1 MKASNLFNKHL
12 LSWKG
17 VLILYILLS
26 SAAAFQSISLGNKVY
41 EGQITQY
48 THYNNYLIFKNS
60 HHHLMEGSN
69 LYQSWPEETW
79 DLFKYSPTFAYF
91 FGPLAALPDW
101 AGLGFWN
108 LINALSLFLAIYF
121 MPVSNKK
128 KQLFI
133 LLALGIEALTSF
145 QSQQSNALMAGLM
158 IGAFVLMER
167 EKLFWAAGLLM
178 FSVYIKLFGL
188 VGFALF
194 LFYPDKLKA
203 AYSTL
208 IWGVVFFA
216 APLISIEY
224 TSLIEQYKNWGVML
238 ANDHSTSLGFS
249 VMGWLHSWF
258 HLNINKNIMLLFGVM
273 IYLIPVFMWKKW
285 KYKKFRLLMLAST
298 LIWVVIFNHKAES
311 PTFVIAMAG
320 ATIWF
325 FYSAKTKFDVT
336 LFVLA
341 FVFTSLSPTD
351 IFPSYVRTQIFV
363 PYVVKSVPM
372 IIIWGKIIY
381 ELTLGLDKNSVM
393 EDEEEGRGKGGRT
406 RKRRKDEE
414 GGRGVRTRRKIFI
427 LF

>member
-1 MKASNLFNKHL
+1 MKILDFSNKYL
-12 LSWKG
+12 LSWQG

-69 LYQSWPEETW
+69 LYQAWPEETW
-79 DLFKYSPTFAYF
+79 DLFKYSPTFAYLY
-91 FGPLAALPDW
+91 GALAILPDL
-101 AGLGFWN
+101 AGLGLWN
-108 LINALSLFLAIYF
+108 IINALALFLAIYS
-121 MPVSNKK
+121 MPSTPKK
-128 KQLFI
+128 KQLFV
-133 LLALGIEALTSF
+133 LLAIGIEALTSF

-158 IGAFVLMER
+158 IGAFVLMEKK
-167 EKLFWAAGLLM
+167 KLFWAAGLLM

-208 IWGVVFFA
+208 IWGVLLFA
-216 APLISIEY
+216 LPLISIDY
-224 TSLIEQYKNWGVML
+224 SNLTEQYKNWGVML
-238 ANDHSTSLGFS
+238 ANDHDSSLGFS
-249 VMGWLHSWF
+249 VMGWLHTWF
-258 HLNINKNIMLLFGVM
+258 HLNTNKNLVLLAGII
-273 IYLIPVFMWKKW
+273 IYLIPLVRYKNWGNE
-285 KYKKFRLLMLAST
+285 KYRLLMLAST

-320 ATIWF
+320 AAIWF
-325 FYSAKTKFDVT
+325 FNSAKTKFDIT

-341 FVFTSLSPTD
+341 FVFTSLAPTD

-363 PYVVKSVPM
+363 PYVIKSIPM
-372 IIIWGKIIY
+372 IIIWGKCIIF
-381 ELTLGLDKNSVM
+381 
-393 EDEEEGRGKGGRT
+393 R
-406 RKRRKDEE
+406 
-414 GGRGVRTRRKIFI
+414 
-427 LF
+427 